1 MIEKEEA
8 LLTRRSVIAWLCF
21 LMALA
26 SYGFNAAGKDDVE
39 LQRTLNQMD
48 AAGKTLKSFKA
59 RFSQTKYTAI
69 LKEWDTSE
77 TGEFYYARA
86 KNGSPLLRQEA
97 TRPGKKILTVKED
110 KAIFYQPDIKQ
121 AKIVNLGSYKN
132 IAEYLAV
139 GIGQSP
145 AKLEKDFT
153 LSYQGN
159 ESINGEP
166 CSILLLKPRNEK
178 IASRFSSI
186 SLWVKKSN
194 GILVQNKFLEPSGD
208 YTLLTFSEEK
218 LNVKM
223 PDSMFE
229 QKLPKDVDIQHF

>member
-1 MIEKEEA
+1 M
-8 LLTRRSVIAWLCF
+8 RRSIIVWICF
-21 LMALA
+21 LMAA
-26 SYGFNAAGKDDVE
+26 ATYGFIAQGKDDVE
-39 LQRTLNQMD
+39 LQRTLNQME
-48 AAGKTLKSFKA
+48 AAGKTLKSFNA
-59 RFSQTKYTAI
+59 RFSQTKYTAF
-69 LKEWDTSE
+69 LKEFDTPES
-77 TGEFYYARA
+77 GGFYYSRT
-86 KNGSPLLRQEA
+86 KNGSPLVRQEVI
-97 TRPGKKILTVKED
+97 RPGKRILTIKAD

-132 IAEYLAV
+132 IAEYLAI

-145 AKLEKDFT
+145 AKLEKDFS

-159 ESINGEP
+159 ESINGES
-166 CSILLLKPRNEK
+166 CSIVLLKPKNDK

-186 SLWVKKSN
+186 TLWVKKSN

-218 LNVKM
+218 LNVKI

-229 QKLPKDVDIQHF
+229 QKLPKDTEIQHIN

>member
-1 MIEKEEA
+1 MIEKEKVFP
-8 LLTRRSVIAWLCF
+8 TRRCVIACLYL
-21 LMALA
+21 LMAAA
-26 SYGFNAAGKDDVE
+26 SYGLNSPGKDDVE
-39 LQRTLNQMD
+39 LQRILNQMD

-69 LKEWDTSE
+69 LKEFDKPE
-77 TGEFYYARA
+77 TGVFYYART
-86 KNGSPLLRQEA
+86 KKGSPLVRQEA
-97 TRPGKKILTVKED
+97 TRPGIKILTVKED
-110 KAIFYQPDIKQ
+110 KAIFYQPAIKQ
-121 AKIVNLGSYKN
+121 AKIINLGSYKN
-132 IAEYLAV
+132 IAEYLAI

-145 AKLEKDFT
+145 AKLEKDFY

-166 CSILLLKPRNEK
+166 CAILLLKPRNDK

-186 SLWVKKSN
+186 TLWVRKSN
-194 GILVQNKFLEPSGD
+194 GILVQNKFMEPSGD

-218 LNVKM
+218 LNAKI

-229 QKLPKDVDIQHF
+229 QKLPKDVDIQHI